1 MSEQIRLEIIIRKY
15 PQNTQEKDSKPNDGL
30 KYRMAIQLYKIYN
43 RSIVN
48 EDWLDMNHQQNIP
61 LDWLNLTIETYEV
74 KYKKLLL

>member
-1 MSEQIRLEIIIRKY
+1 
-15 PQNTQEKDSKPNDGL
+15 
-30 KYRMAIQLYKIYN
+30 MAIQLYKIYN

-61 LDWLNLTIETYEV
+61 LDWLNLTIETYKV